1 MSDTALLEEL
11 AAVIRSRR
19 EADKTTSYT
28 AKLLQG
34 DEDSLLKKIVEEAGE
49 VVLAAK
55 GGEHERLVEELADLW
70 FHCLVAMERYN
81 ITMPDVMAALS
92 SRRGTSGIAEKAA
105 RKEN

>member
-11 AAVIRSRR
+11 TAVIRSRR

-34 DEDSLLKKIVEEAGE
+34 DEDSLLKKIVEEAAE